1 MNLDDVRTLFAYNLW
16 ANRRMF
22 TALEKLSA
30 ETYTAPIQSSF
41 PSAHE
46 SALHILAAEWLWLK
60 RWTGVFPRATGP
72 YTTSTISDLM
82 SQYGVPGDSVRTVN
96 GLRSLSESIH
106 QERQQFLDGLTEER
120 LQAPLT
126 FNDMSGNPYSDPLV
140 LLMQHVVNH
149 GTYHRGQVTTLLRQ
163 LGAETVS
170 LDMLYFFRE
179 RDQAA
184 KAG

>member
-22 TALEKLSA
+22 TTLAKLSP
-30 ETYTAPIQSSF
+30 ETFTAPMQSSF
-41 PSAHE
+41 PSIHQ
-46 SALHILAAEWLWLK
+46 SALHILGAEWLWLK
-60 RWTGVFPRATGP
+60 RWKGIFPRATGP
-72 YTTSTISDLM
+72 YTTSTIANLVSA
-82 SQYGVPGDSVRTVN
+82 YGVPAETVSTLD
-96 GLRSLSESIH
+96 GLRSFSESIH
-106 QERQQFLDGLTEER
+106 QERQQFIDELKEER
-120 LQAPLT
+120 LHAALT
-126 FNDMSGNPYSDPLV
+126 FNDMAGKPFSDPLV

-163 LGAETVS
+163 IGGETVS

-179 RDQAA
+179 REQAA